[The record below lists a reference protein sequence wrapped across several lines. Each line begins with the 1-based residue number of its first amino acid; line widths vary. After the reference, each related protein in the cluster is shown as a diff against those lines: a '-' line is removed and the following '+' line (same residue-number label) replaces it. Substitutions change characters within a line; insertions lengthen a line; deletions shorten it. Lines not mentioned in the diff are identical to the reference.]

1 MKTTSPPFKMVNAG
15 RPTTRSRH
23 IDIQHFAIQD
33 WKQAGDLELIH
44 IPGIINPADCLTKPV
59 AWILHSRHTGR
70 LMGHYVEPIFLWLN
84 SFLHRLILVSCLC
97 LFLTSCL

>member
-1 MKTTSPPFKMVNAG
+1 MVNAG

-44 IPGIINPADCLTKPV
+44 IPGIINHANCLTKPV
-59 AWILHSRHTGR
+59 AWVLHSRHSRG
-70 LMGHYVEPIFLWLN
+70 LMGHYIVLIFLWHN
-84 SFLHRLILVSCLC
+84 YFCAVSFS
-97 LFLTSCL
+97 SS